1 MVFLDTECLDDSWE
15 CSLTLTYKNILVLA
29 SRKVF
34 YNRKLIALFWLTNA
48 ILAFI
53 LSLPLYHLL
62 TEQLSHSLT
71 SNLLNSHFDYLWL
84 IQFQNIYSVTLS
96 EIPFMTY
103 SVVGVYTLVQTF
115 YLGGLISVFN
125 YPQKNHISDFFYGSV
140 RYWIRFFKILLF
152 TIFSFALLFGLND
165 LLGTLIQYISGNSA
179 NNWFDFILRAV
190 RYGILLFLIGIITI
204 ISDYSKVLIAV
215 RDEVVVSKSIFQAII
230 FIKNNFILTFSVFLF
245 ISLLGAFGSIMYNLF
260 EVLIPRTPYYFL
272 ALAFV
277 LQQLLVIF
285 RLFIKM
291 YFCSTE
297 VIIYKDLSAHTIKMK
312 EATEMEVV

>member
-1 MVFLDTECLDDSWE
+1 
-15 CSLTLTYKNILVLA
+15 LTLKYKDIFNHAL
-29 SRKVF
+29 RKVF
-34 YNRKLIALFWLTNA
+34 YNQKLIILFWVTNA
-48 ILAFI
+48 VLAVI

-62 TEQLSHSLT
+62 SVQLSHSLT
-71 SNLLNSHFDYLWL
+71 ANLLSSRFDYLWL
-84 IQFQNIYSVTLS
+84 VQFQHIYSVTLN
-96 EIPFMTY
+96 EIPFMIY

-140 RYWIRFFKILLF
+140 RYWTRFFKVLLF
-152 TIFSFALLFGLND
+152 TILSFALLFGLND
-165 LLGTLIQYISGNSA
+165 LLGTLSDYISLNSGS
-179 NNWFDFILRAV
+179 NILDFYLRAI

-215 RDEVVVSKSIFQAII
+215 RDEVAVSKSILQAII

-245 ISLLGAFGSIMYNLF
+245 IALLGALGSIMYNF
-260 EVLIPRTPYYFL
+260 INMFIPSTPYYFL
-272 ALAFV
+272 ILAFV

-285 RLFIKM
+285 RLFIRM

-297 VIIYKDLSAHTIKMK
+297 VVIYKDLSAHTIKIK
-312 EATEMEVV
+312 ETTEMEVV